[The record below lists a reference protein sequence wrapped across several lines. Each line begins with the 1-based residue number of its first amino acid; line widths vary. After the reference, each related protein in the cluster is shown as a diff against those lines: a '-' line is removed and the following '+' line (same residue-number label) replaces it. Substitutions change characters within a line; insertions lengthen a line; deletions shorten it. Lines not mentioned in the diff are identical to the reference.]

1 MGGKKGF
8 AFNSDDVGVGMV
20 LTLEL
25 SLGELILKLWSVRV
39 CVPVGVPVRLGGSD
53 CPASIGLMMLDSMSV
68 EPYETNV
75 ESCVGNDSEALRRPR
90 IKCLVSVL
98 SRCTV
103 YGFSFPGSVSS
114 TSGDVGIFVRSVTS
128 L

>member
-1 MGGKKGF
+1 MSAGVW
-8 AFNSDDVGVGMV
+8 VG
-20 LTLEL
+20 
-25 SLGELILKLWSVRV
+25 
-39 CVPVGVPVRLGGSD
+39 VPVGVPVRLGGSD
-53 CPASIGLMMLDSMSV
+53 CPVSIGLIMLDSMSV

-90 IKCLVSVL
+90 SRCLVSVL
-98 SRCTV
+98 SRRTV

>member
-1 MGGKKGF
+1 
-8 AFNSDDVGVGMV
+8 
-20 LTLEL
+20 
-25 SLGELILKLWSVRV
+25 
-39 CVPVGVPVRLGGSD
+39 
-53 CPASIGLMMLDSMSV
+53 MLDSMSV

-75 ESCVGNDSEALRRPR
+75 ESYVGNDSEALRRPR
-90 IKCLVSVL
+90 RRCLVSVL
-98 SRCTV
+98 SRRTV